1 MPRGHISRQQPTF
14 ALWRDTRY
22 HTDVKVESA
31 MVSTFHSSQTDRT
44 GRPTFTSALLLARHE
59 DHAVVDRRSLRQAGI
74 RCIRVLTSGAEAA
87 RLLSGRQA
95 FADDLPFPDLALC
108 DEQLSDMSGQEFLS
122 LIRSHPK
129 LAVFPVLVALLDD
142 TPAVRSGFEDL
153 AASGILC
160 RPYSADMFLGQ
171 LLRAQS
177 MHQPNPD
184 GAFWTQTDGDTQAF
198 DLALSRFDLSRK
210 VSDQSAGQWVRE
222 GLTHLKYDQWEPASM
237 AFQQAL
243 KAQGDHAEALE
254 GLTRA
259 LRKRQEAGLESDP
272 DKPRLSREQADAL
285 RENLLRAARSDNPEL
300 AMQAAVIAALY
311 ADEPTQDEASPASV
325 SPAAPSAA
333 LSAAATPSPPAF
345 AGNAGS
351 GASAARG
358 FGAPAVL
365 MKLPEP
371 PMPADSGLFS
381 SFPLLR
387 DAVTVAK
394 VTLGLYKHR
403 KKN

>member
-1 MPRGHISRQQPTF
+1 
-14 ALWRDTRY
+14 
-22 HTDVKVESA
+22 
-31 MVSTFHSSQTDRT
+31 MVSNFSSFRT
-44 GRPTFTSALLLARHE
+44 VRTERPTFTSALLLARHE
-59 DHAVVDRRSLRQAGI
+59 DHAVVDRQSLRQAGI

-95 FADDLPFPDLALC
+95 FTDDLPFPDLALC
-108 DEQLSDMSGQEFLS
+108 DEQLSDMNGQEFLS

-129 LAVFPVLVALLDD
+129 LAVFPVIVALLDD
-142 TPAVRSGFEDL
+142 TPAMRGGFEDL

-177 MHQPNPD
+177 MHRPHPD
-184 GAFWTQTDGDTQAF
+184 GAFWTRTDGDTQAF

-222 GLTHLKYDQWEPASM
+222 GMAHLKYDQWEPASM

-243 KAQGDHAEALE
+243 KAQGDHAQALE

-311 ADEPTQDEASPASV
+311 ADEPTPDEAPRSSAPPVPPA
-325 SPAAPSAA
+325 AAPSAHA
-333 LSAAATPSPPAF
+333 PSAASSFAEASPPAF

-351 GASAARG
+351 RPSAANG
-358 FGAPAVL
+358 FGTPAVL
-365 MKLPEP
+365 AKLPEP

-394 VTLGLYKHR
+394 VTLGLYKHT